1 MFLKNFKTTSPISI
15 VFFIV
20 FALLFFCLPIF
31 KHPISDAYY
40 HPYFASSTVFILG
53 LFLPLLHSVGLNNL
67 IYEKDV
73 IKKNNLVLA
82 PVFLLLGTPFISHV
96 DEWIIS
102 FLLLFYLN
110 ILFSAYQKD
119 KPFSESFNA
128 NFLLGTIS
136 IFYPKILLL
145 FPLIIV
151 VFLTF
156 RNMSLRSVII
166 SLMGL
171 IMPFLFYW
179 GYTFLFDVPFSF
191 SMPVYSFVFPSIP
204 GVNNLNYAEITWYFL
219 LAFIL
224 LFSFLELLFWLYK
237 KSIRSR
243 KSFLVILSY
252 FCLLM
257 CIDVTDSYY
266 LVLTPIA
273 IIVANFFVY
282 SKRGRFAEILFFLFI
297 LSSIYYRIS
306 I

>member
-1 MFLKNFKTTSPISI
+1 MFLKNLKTISPISI

-20 FALLFFCLPIF
+20 FVLVFCCLPIF

-145 FPLIIV
+145 FPLIII

-191 SMPVYSFVFPSIP
+191 SIPVYSFVSPSIP

-257 CIDVTDSYY
+257 CIDVADSYY

>member
-1 MFLKNFKTTSPISI
+1 MFLKNLKTTSPVSI
-15 VFFIV
+15 IFFIV
-20 FALLFFCLPIF
+20 FALVFYCFPIF
-31 KHPISDAYY
+31 KHSISDTYS
-40 HPYFASSTVFILG
+40 HSYFESVTVFILG
-53 LFLPLLHSVGLNNL
+53 LFLPLLQSVGLNNL

-96 DEWIIS
+96 DGWIIS
-102 FLLLFYLN
+102 FLLLFYLSA
-110 ILFSAYQKD
+110 LFSAYQKD
-119 KPFSESFNA
+119 RPFSQSFNA

-136 IFYPKILLL
+136 IFYSEILLL

-156 RNMSLRSVII
+156 RNMSFRSVII

-171 IMPFLFYW
+171 MMPLLFYW
-179 GYTFLFDVPFSF
+179 GYTFLFGVSFSF
-191 SMPVYSFVFPSIP
+191 CFPTYSFVYPSIP
-204 GVNNLNYAEITWYFL
+204 TMNNLTYAEILWHVL

-252 FCLLM
+252 FFLLM
-257 CIDVTDSYY
+257 FIDVMDSYY
-266 LVLTPIA
+266 LALTPIA
-273 IIVANFFVY
+273 VIVANFFVY
-282 SKRGRFAEILFFLFI
+282 SKRGRLTEILFFLFV
-297 LSSIYYRIS
+297 LSSVYYRIS

>member
-15 VFFIV
+15 IFFIV
-20 FALLFFCLPIF
+20 FALIFCCLPIF
-31 KHPISDAYY
+31 KRPISEVYY
-40 HPYFASSTVFILG
+40 HPYFASSTIFILG
-53 LFLPLLHSVGLNNL
+53 LFLPLLQSVGLNNL

-119 KPFSESFNA
+119 KPFTESFNA
-128 NFLLGTIS
+128 NFLLGTIG
-136 IFYPKILLL
+136 IFYSKILLL

-156 RNMSLRSVII
+156 RNMSIRSVII

-171 IMPFLFYW
+171 MMPFLFYW
-179 GYTFLFDVPFSF
+179 AYTFFFDVPFSF
-191 SMPVYSFVFPSIP
+191 SLPVYSFVSPSIP
-204 GVNNLNYAEITWYFL
+204 VLNNLSYAEITWYFL

-282 SKRGRFAEILFFLFI
+282 SKRSRFAEILFFLFI

>member
-15 VFFIV
+15 IFFIV
-20 FALLFFCLPIF
+20 FALLFCCLPIF
-31 KHPISDAYY
+31 KRPISEVYY
-40 HPYFASSTVFILG
+40 HPYFASSTIFILG
-53 LFLPLLHSVGLNNL
+53 LFLPLLQSVGLNNL

-82 PVFLLLGTPFISHV
+82 PVFLLLGTPFISHL

-119 KPFSESFNA
+119 KPFTESFNA
-128 NFLLGTIS
+128 NFLLGTIG
-136 IFYPKILLL
+136 IFYSKILLL

-156 RNMSLRSVII
+156 RNMSIRSVII

-171 IMPFLFYW
+171 MMPFLFYW
-179 GYTFLFDVPFSF
+179 AYTFFFDVPFSF
-191 SMPVYSFVFPSIP
+191 SLPVYSFVSPSIP
-204 GVNNLNYAEITWYFL
+204 VLNNLSYAEITWYFL

>member
-15 VFFIV
+15 IFFIV
-20 FALLFFCLPIF
+20 FALIFCCLPIF
-31 KHPISDAYY
+31 KRPISEVYY
-40 HPYFASSTVFILG
+40 HPYFASSTIFILG
-53 LFLPLLHSVGLNNL
+53 LFLPLLQSVGLNNL

-82 PVFLLLGTPFISHV
+82 PVFLLLGTPFISHI

-119 KPFSESFNA
+119 KPFTESFNA
-128 NFLLGTIS
+128 NFLLGTIG
-136 IFYPKILLL
+136 IFYSKILLL

-156 RNMSLRSVII
+156 RNMSIRSVII

-171 IMPFLFYW
+171 MMPFLFYW
-179 GYTFLFDVPFSF
+179 AYTFFFDVPFSF
-191 SMPVYSFVFPSIP
+191 SLPVYSFVSPSIP
-204 GVNNLNYAEITWYFL
+204 VLNNLSYAEITWYFL

>member
-20 FALLFFCLPIF
+20 FALLFCCLPIL

-40 HPYFASSTVFILG
+40 HPYFASSTIFILG
-53 LFLPLLHSVGLNNL
+53 LFLPLLQSVGLNNL

-128 NFLLGTIS
+128 NFLLGTIG
-136 IFYPKILLL
+136 IFYSQILLL

-171 IMPFLFYW
+171 MMPFLFYW
-179 GYTFLFDVPFSF
+179 GYTFFFDVPFAF
-191 SMPVYSFVFPSIP
+191 SIPVYSFVSPSMP

-282 SKRGRFAEILFFLFI
+282 SKRGRFTEILFFLFI

>member
-20 FALLFFCLPIF
+20 FALLFYCLPIF

-119 KPFSESFNA
+119 NPFSESFNA

-171 IMPFLFYW
+171 MMPFLFYW

-204 GVNNLNYAEITWYFL
+204 EVNNLNYAEITWYFL

-224 LFSFLELLFWLYK
+224 LFSFLELVFWLYK

-282 SKRGRFAEILFFLFI
+282 SKRGRFAEILFSLFI

>member
-40 HPYFASSTVFILG
+40 HPYFASSTIFILG

-145 FPLIIV
+145 FPLIII

-179 GYTFLFDVPFSF
+179 VYTFLFDVPFSF
-191 SMPVYSFVFPSIP
+191 SIPVYSFVSPSIP

-257 CIDVTDSYY
+257 CIDVADSYY

>member
-1 MFLKNFKTTSPISI
+1 M
-15 VFFIV
+15 
-20 FALLFFCLPIF
+20 
-31 KHPISDAYY
+31 
-40 HPYFASSTVFILG
+40 
-53 LFLPLLHSVGLNNL
+53 
-67 IYEKDV
+67 
-73 IKKNNLVLA
+73 A

-119 KPFSESFNA
+119 KPFTESFNA
-128 NFLLGTIS
+128 NFLLGTIG
-136 IFYPKILLL
+136 IFYSQILLL

-191 SMPVYSFVFPSIP
+191 SIPVYSFVSPSIP

-224 LFSFLELLFWLYK
+224 LCSFLELLFWLYK

-257 CIDVTDSYY
+257 CIGVTDSYY